1 MRKHLLYGAIVFV
14 VVILLFTLLPSVY
27 SNEDLFFQAMV
38 YLALAQGVNI
48 LYGFTGYL
56 PFGYV
61 GFFGTGAY
69 ATALSIT
76 LLHIPPIPA
85 ILIGGLASVVLGI
98 LLSPLLRLSGA
109 YFAIG
114 SLAASQMV
122 YYIVSNPALQNLT
135 NGPYGINL
143 ESVYQPRASYITMI
157 VIVALVMGVV
167 IYIRNSRFGL
177 ALQAIR
183 EDPVSAGMAGIH
195 VVRQRA
201 MAWFLSAMIAGVV
214 GGAFAWHI
222 SVFYPTT
229 VFDLNISIFAIVFTL
244 FGGVTTVLG
253 PVLGMFVLYGFY
265 NVIGISEP
273 QYFQLIYGV
282 LILVLV
288 LFLPS
293 GMVSL
298 MKRRGHYVP

>member
-1 MRKHLLYGAIVFV
+1 MRKQLTSGGIVFILV
-14 VVILLFTLLPSVY
+14 LLFFLVMPSLY
-27 SNEDLFFQAMV
+27 TNEDIFFQAMV

-69 ATALSIT
+69 AASLSIT
-76 LLHIPPIPA
+76 LLHLPPLLGIVVGGIAA
-85 ILIGGLASVVLGI
+85 IILGI

-122 YYIVSNPALQNLT
+122 YYIVSNPALQNIT
-135 NGPYGINL
+135 NGPYGISL
-143 ESVYQPRASYITMI
+143 ESAYQPHASYLTMWIILALVLAI
-157 VIVALVMGVV
+157 VIF
-167 IYIRNSRFGL
+167 IRNSRFGL
-177 ALQAIR
+177 SLQAIR
-183 EDPVSAGMAGIH
+183 EDPVSAGMAGVS
-195 VVRQRA
+195 VVRQRV
-201 MAWFLSAMIAGVV
+201 MAWIISAMIAGLV
-214 GGAFAWHI
+214 GGAFAWHT

-253 PVLGMFVLYGFY
+253 PALGLFVLYGFY

-273 QYFQLIYGV
+273 QFFQLFYGI
-282 LILVLV
+282 LILILV

-293 GMVSL
+293 GIVSII
-298 MKRRGHYVP
+298 KRRGHYVP

>member
-1 MRKHLLYGAIVFV
+1 MRKPLISGGIVFLIV
-14 VVILLFTLLPSVY
+14 LLFFAIMPSVY

-69 ATALSIT
+69 AASLCIT
-76 LLHIPPIPA
+76 LLHFPPILGVIA
-85 ILIGGLASVVLGI
+85 GGLVSVVLSI

-122 YYIVSNPALQNLT
+122 YYIVSNPSLQNIT

-143 ESVYQPRASYITMI
+143 ESVYQPHASYVTMI
-157 VIVALVMGVV
+157 VILALVMGVV

-177 ALQAIR
+177 SLQAVR
-183 EDPVSAGMAGIH
+183 EDPVSAGMAGVH

-201 MAWFLSAMIAGVV
+201 MAWFLSALIAGLV

-265 NVIGISEP
+265 NLIGISEP
-273 QYFQLIYGV
+273 QYFQLIYGI
-282 LILVLV
+282 LILLLV

-293 GMVSL
+293 GIVSIV
-298 MKRRGHYVP
+298 KRRGHYVP

>member
-1 MRKHLLYGAIVFV
+1 MRKQLISAGIVFV
-14 VVILLFTLLPSVY
+14 VVLLLFLIMPSLY

-69 ATALSIT
+69 AASLCIT
-76 LLHIPPIPA
+76 LLHFPPILGIVA
-85 ILIGGLASVVLGI
+85 GGLASVVLGI

-122 YYIVSNPALQNLT
+122 YYIVSNPSLQNIT

-143 ESVYQPRASYITMI
+143 ESVYQPHASYLTMV
-157 VIVALVMGVV
+157 VILALVMGVV

-177 ALQAIR
+177 SLQAIR
-183 EDPVSAGMAGIH
+183 EDPVSAGMAGVH

-201 MAWFLSAMIAGVV
+201 MAWFVSALIAGLV

-253 PVLGMFVLYGFY
+253 PVLGMFLLYGFY
-265 NVIGISEP
+265 NLIGISDP

-282 LILVLV
+282 LILILV

-293 GMVSL
+293 GVVSIV
-298 MKRRGHYVP
+298 KRRGHYVP

>member
-1 MRKHLLYGAIVFV
+1 MRKQLYSGGIVFA
-14 VVILLFTLLPSVY
+14 VVILLFLIMPSLY

-69 ATALSIT
+69 AASLCIT
-76 LLHIPPIPA
+76 LLHLPPVLA
-85 ILIGGLASVVLGI
+85 IVFGGIASVVLGI

-114 SLAASQMV
+114 SLAASQMI
-122 YYIVSNPALQNLT
+122 YYIVSNPALQNIT

-143 ESVYQPRASYITMI
+143 ESVYQPHASYLTM
-157 VIVALVMGVV
+157 VIILALVMAVV

-177 ALQAIR
+177 SLQAIR
-183 EDPVSAGMAGIH
+183 EDPVSAAMAGVH

-201 MAWFLSAMIAGVV
+201 IAWILSALIAGLV
-214 GGAFAWHI
+214 GGVFAWHI

-265 NVIGISEP
+265 NIIGISEP
-273 QYFQLIYGV
+273 QYFQLSYGI
-282 LILVLV
+282 LILILV

-293 GMVSL
+293 GIVSIVR
-298 MKRRGHYVP
+298 RRGYYVP